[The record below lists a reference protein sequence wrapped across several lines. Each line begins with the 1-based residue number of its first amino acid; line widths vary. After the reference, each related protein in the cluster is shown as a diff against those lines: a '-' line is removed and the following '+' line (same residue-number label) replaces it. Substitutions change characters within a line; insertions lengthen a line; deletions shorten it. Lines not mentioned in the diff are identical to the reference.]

1 MMGSLCFPR
10 RWGDSGED
18 LSAASNEFPTSCKGC
33 SSAQP
38 QNGVVPINALYAFK
52 RAPSSYKKYRYQVHY
67 SIFSISSTHLRIDN
81 ISQNKTREKGRSQ
94 IMTTTKLDATAP
106 PFSSCPPPDPQEDR
120 SSMPAVLQVQNAS
133 VAGADDQDGASNI
146 IESQNT
152 LAESP
157 VERETPANSN
167 IKPINILAIDP
178 NHELHYKTQSAMRFV
193 I

>member
-1 MMGSLCFPR
+1 
-10 RWGDSGED
+10 
-18 LSAASNEFPTSCKGC
+18 
-33 SSAQP
+33 
-38 QNGVVPINALYAFK
+38 
-52 RAPSSYKKYRYQVHY
+52 
-67 SIFSISSTHLRIDN
+67 
-81 ISQNKTREKGRSQ
+81 
-94 IMTTTKLDATAP
+94 MTTTKLDATAP
-106 PFSSCPPPDPQEDR
+106 PFSSCPPPDVHEGEPT
-120 SSMPAVLQVQNAS
+120 MPAVQVQNAS

-193 I
+193 IQANKNLLSLLETECRRTPKDSRSRSLMN